1 MEKLLLGAVF
11 TYYKLNII
19 DQEYVDG
26 PVFVSELFLFV
37 VMDRIDDFVG
47 EIFTGHVKDLE
58 LAVIFHNVMG
68 DRVHQMGFSQSGA
81 AV

>member
-1 MEKLLLGAVF
+1 MYGKLLLGAVF

-47 EIFTGHVKDLE
+47 EIFTGHIQDLE
-58 LAVIFHNVMG
+58 FAVIFHNVMG
-68 DRVHQMGFSQSGA
+68 D
-81 AV
+81 

>member
-37 VMDRIDDFVG
+37 VMDRIDDFIG
-47 EIFTGHVKDLE
+47 EIVQLQRRHDMGSVRQVIDLD
-58 LAVIFHNVMG
+58 VG
-68 DRVHQMGFSQSGA
+68 QMGY
-81 AV
+81 

>member
-1 MEKLLLGAVF
+1 MEKFLLSAVL

-19 DQEYVDG
+19 NQQNVDG
-26 PVFVSELFLFV
+26 PVFVSEFFLFV
-37 VMDRIDDFVG
+37 MMNRIDDFVG